1 METIMMIIGILICI
15 MFSLVIVLYMVFAY
29 QIYKVKNKSEVFFTK
44 KMRETIIK
52 DKNKIK

>member
-15 MFSLVIVLYMVFAY
+15 MLSLVIGLYIVFAY

-44 KMRETIIK
+44 EMRETIIK
-52 DKNKIK
+52 AKNKIK